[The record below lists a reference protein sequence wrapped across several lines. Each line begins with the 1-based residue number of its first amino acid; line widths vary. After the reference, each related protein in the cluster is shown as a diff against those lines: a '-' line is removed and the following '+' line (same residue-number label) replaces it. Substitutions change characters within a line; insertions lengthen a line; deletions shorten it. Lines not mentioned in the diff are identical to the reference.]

1 MDFHGFLTL
10 HDSSTYLFINGNQA
24 TGLLGR
30 AVVAHFR
37 RDGWKVV
44 GTGLSRVDEDKNGK
58 DDGGD
63 DGDGGDRKGWDGE
76 RGSVRMMKLDLLD
89 DDAVDRVMAE
99 VRCVDWACS

>member
-1 MDFHGFLTL
+1 M
-10 HDSSTYLFINGNQA
+10 HDLSTYLFINGNQA

-44 GTGLSRVDEDKNGK
+44 GTGLSRVDEDENGK

-63 DGDGGDRKGWDGE
+63 DGDGKGWDGE